1 VINVEPCPRLLC
13 NSGQESDHSGRVLM
27 SAAGAD
33 ARLST
38 PFRSSD
44 AAHINH
50 QPRQASLKL

>member
-27 SAAGAD
+27 SAKGAD
-33 ARLST
+33 TRLSA

-44 AAHINH
+44 AAHIDH
-50 QPRQASLKL
+50 QPRQASFKL